1 MKDIKQL
8 LDDEVKNR
16 NNIDELSVNTPD
28 PLMIAKKNNDEYI
41 SLICALFSYGNAKQ
55 IVKFLNSL
63 DFDLLNQSDENIKMA
78 LTNHYYR
85 FQNHEDIS
93 AFFIAIKRLKKQKSL
108 EEMFKIGYD
117 KNHDVLEGISKIIQ
131 SVLEVYEYNSVG
143 YKFLVGSTPK
153 RDKQGMI
160 KHIGNSPY
168 KRYNMFLR
176 WMVRSDNLDM
186 GLWKNVNTKDL
197 ILPLDT
203 HTFKVS
209 QKLGLLTRK
218 TYDLQSA
225 ILITKELKKFNNEDP
240 IKYDFALYR
249 LGQEKIIRGS

>member
-1 MKDIKQL
+1 MKKIKQL

-16 NNIDELSVNTPD
+16 NNIDELSEDTPD

-41 SLICALFSYGNAKQ
+41 ALICALFSYGNAKQ

-63 DFDLLNQSDENIKMA
+63 DFNLLHQSDEQIK
-78 LTNHYYR
+78 LSLKEHYYR

-93 AFFIAIKRLKKQKSL
+93 AFFIAIKRLKKDKSL
-108 EEMFKIGYD
+108 EEIFKIGYD
-117 KNHDVLEGISKIIQ
+117 KNHNVLEGISEIIQ
-131 SVLEVYEYNSVG
+131 SVLEVYEYYSAG
-143 YKFLVGSTPK
+143 YKFLVGTPPK
-153 RDKQGMI
+153 RDKNGKI
-160 KHIGNSPY
+160 KYIGNSPY

-176 WMVRSDNLDM
+176 WMVRKDNLDM

-225 ILITKELKKFNNEDP
+225 IFITEELKKFNNEDP
-240 IKYDFALYR
+240 MKYDFAIYR
-249 LGQEKIIRGS
+249 IGQEKIL